1 MRRLTQAIF
10 FVAVGL
16 LVGAVAFAADDPST
30 LAGQWKYNS
39 KESDNAR
46 DKMQQA
52 MKGSGG
58 GGGYGGH
65 EHGGGGWSGS
75 GGGGGWSGHGHEGG
89 DHSRGGSSMFDPPQ
103 TLTITYST
111 PEFKVT
117 DDKGTTRT
125 FYTDGRETDQ
135 DFGDG
140 RKMTATA
147 NWQSNSLVI
156 DSKSDSGRHSE
167 TTYFLSTDGTK
178 LMVKMEFKPMMSD
191 QLVTI
196 TRVYNK
202 VTSNAPAPK
211 SAS

>member
-1 MRRLTQAIF
+1 MKCLTRTVF
-10 FVAVGL
+10 FFAFVL
-16 LVGAVAFAADDPST
+16 IGAVAFAADDPSV

-58 GGGYGGH
+58 GGNWGGGH
-65 EHGGGGWSGS
+65 EHSGS
-75 GGGGGWSGHGHEGG
+75 GSGWGGHGHEGG
-89 DHSRGGSSMFDPPQ
+89 DHSRGGSMFDPPN
-103 TLTITYST
+103 TLTITYNA

-125 FYTDGRETDQ
+125 YYTDGRETDQ

-147 NWQSNSLVI
+147 NWQQNSLVI

-167 TTYFLSTDGTK
+167 QTYFLSTDGTK
-178 LMVKMEFKPMMSD
+178 LLIKMEFKPMMSD
-191 QLVTI
+191 QLITI

-202 VTSNAPAPK
+202 ATADTKK
-211 SAS
+211 S

>member
-1 MRRLTQAIF
+1 MRQV
-10 FVAVGL
+10 FVLAVAL
-16 LVGAVAFAADDPST
+16 LIGAVAFAADDPST

-52 MKGSGG
+52 MKGSSGG
-58 GGGYGGH
+58 GAYGGH
-65 EHGGGGWSGS
+65 EH
-75 GGGGGWSGHGHEGG
+75 GGGGWSGHGHEGG
-89 DHSRGGSSMFDPPQ
+89 DHSRGGSMFDPPQ
-103 TLTITYST
+103 TLTIAYSA

-117 DDKGTTRT
+117 DDKGATRT

-167 TTYFLSTDGTK
+167 TTYFLSADGTK

-191 QLVTI
+191 QLITI